1 MSLRPVFAALAVLLS
16 SVAWAATPATDFT
29 LRDLDGAEV
38 RLSDYKGK
46 VVFVDFWATWCG
58 PCKDAMP
65 HWQALYQELGP
76 EGFVVLAV
84 TTDDARTKPQ
94 VKPYVKRMGFTYP
107 VLYDTDSTALVVYN
121 PAKTLPYSV
130 LIDREFKVHSMHQGY
145 TPGDE
150 DAIGAEVR
158 TLLSHPA
165 PPAGPAKE

>member
-1 MSLRPVFAALAVLLS
+1 MGFRSAVAALAVLVS
-16 SVAWAATPATDFT
+16 SVASAASPATDVT

-38 RLSDYKGK
+38 RLEDYRGK
-46 VVFVDFWATWCG
+46 VVFIDFWATWCG

-65 HWQALYQELGP
+65 HWQSLYEELGP
-76 EGFVVLAV
+76 QGLVVLAV

-121 PAKTLPYSV
+121 PSKTLPYSV
-130 LIDREFKVHSMHQGY
+130 LVDRDFRIHSVHQGY

-158 TLLSHPA
+158 ALLAQPA
-165 PPAGPAKE
+165 HSP